1 MLLPAARTRV
11 WVLCVCVLCVANA
24 RETAG
29 YINWQIRVG
38 VEIAD
43 GAADIFPTL
52 ATDPPPLNVHIVRH
66 IVKVSDQHGD
76 LLLRQTLLPHLR
88 CKPACMQH
96 NRGWLPSI
104 AIVSTRSKLVN

>member
-1 MLLPAARTRV
+1 MLRAHAC
-11 WVLCVCVLCVANA
+11 VLCACVLCVAYA
-24 RETAG
+24 RETAEG
-29 YINWQIRVG
+29 INRQILVG

-76 LLLRQTLLPHLR
+76 LLLRQTLLSHLR
-88 CKPACMQH
+88 CKPACIQH
-96 NRGWLPSI
+96 GRDWLPPI
-104 AIVSTRSKLVN
+104 AIVSTQSNLNQLAP